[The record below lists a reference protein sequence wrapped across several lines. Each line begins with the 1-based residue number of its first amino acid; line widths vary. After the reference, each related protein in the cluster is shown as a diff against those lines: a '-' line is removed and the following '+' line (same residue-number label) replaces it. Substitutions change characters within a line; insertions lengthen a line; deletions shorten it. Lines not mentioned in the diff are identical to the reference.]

1 MEYEDEL
8 ERMRQRRRRQK
19 AQEQTNSSE
28 RGVRQSSGSRRQGR
42 RRPDHPPMEES
53 GDYGRRGRSSSDYH
67 SKNGSGRRHPEDY
80 EYGRDSRRN
89 DGRRREYDRKYDD
102 GSGYDEYD
110 DYDGYNDRDVYEDD
124 GAYDDYDDY
133 RDYDDDEGY
142 DRDYDDYDVPMERGR
157 GRRSDRRGQGG
168 HSRKSRALQDGDRE
182 SGGKQP
188 KKKKHRFRLLKLL
201 LLLILVTAG
210 YFIYKYK
217 QTGSGYW
224 TIAVF
229 GVDSRNGNL
238 EKGALSDVE
247 MICVIDR
254 GTGDIKLVS
263 VYRDTYME
271 INPDGTYHKINE
283 AYFKGGHQQAVQALE
298 RNLDLAI
305 DDYATFNWKA
315 VVDAVNILGG
325 IDLEISD
332 SEFKYINS
340 FITETVES
348 TGIGSHHLEHA
359 GMNHLDGVQAVAYAR
374 LRLMDTDYNRTARQR
389 LVIQLAMNKA
399 KEADFKT
406 LSMLVKTIIP
416 QISTSIG
423 VDDLLPLAR
432 NIRKYHI
439 SQNGGFP
446 FSRGETHVG
455 KKDCVIPLTLESNV
469 IQLHQFLYG
478 TENFQPS
485 ETVRQISG
493 KIAADSGMGHVAEN
507 APEAKVLGQ
516 KALEGGGDNS
526 GGSNGGAANV
536 PETAAPPAQTQA
548 PPPQTAPD
556 QTQAEVYESS
566 QETAPES
573 LDETG
578 EPDTSAGQDEPAS
591 SDSQPETSLVQPSE
605 ETEAGPGNSGQPETE
620 TEIGPGFTQPAVP
633 EQPSEPAAE
642 KPTEETAEVGPG
654 VS

>member
-8 ERMRQRRRRQK
+8 ERMRQRRRRQRTE
-19 AQEQTNSSE
+19 EQVGVSG
-28 RGVRQSSGSRRQGR
+28 RGEARTPRSRRTGPGNEN
-42 RRPDHPPMEES
+42 RRPGES
-53 GDYGRRGRSSSDYH
+53 RSYERRGRSSSDYR
-67 SKNGSGRRHPEDY
+67 SGRRRPREYEDGY
-80 EYGRDSRRN
+80 HDSR
-89 DGRRREYDRKYDD
+89 GYGKRRGNYDDEYEEYDEYVGYDD
-102 GSGYDEYD
+102 SSGYDEYD
-110 DYDGYNDRDVYEDD
+110 DYNDYGGYDG
-124 GAYDDYDDY
+124 
-133 RDYDDDEGY
+133 YDDDVGEYGSY
-142 DRDYDDYDVPMERGR
+142 NRCYDDRGVRGR
-157 GRRSDRRGQGG
+157 GPSAGRGLRRRGAQRGESPAAG
-168 HSRKSRALQDGDRE
+168 AQQEGNRKKGDR
-182 SGGKQP
+182 QP
-188 KKKKHRFRLLKLL
+188 EKKKHRFRFLKLL
-201 LLLILVTAG
+201 LLLILLAAG
-210 YFIYKYK
+210 YFVYKYK

-271 INPDGTYHKINE
+271 ISPDGTYHKINE
-283 AYFKGGHQQAVQALE
+283 AYFKGGHEQAIQALE
-298 RNLDLAI
+298 RNLDLTI

-406 LSMLVKTIIP
+406 LSALVQTIIP

-423 VDDLLPLAR
+423 VDDMLPMAR

-455 KKDCVIPLTLESNV
+455 RKDCVIPLTLESNV

-478 TENFQPS
+478 TENFKPS
-485 ETVRQISG
+485 ETVRRISE
-493 KIAADSGMGHVAEN
+493 KIAADSGMGQVAEN
-507 APEAKVLGQ
+507 APEARVLGQ
-516 KALEGGGDNS
+516 KALEGSKDQS
-526 GGSNGGAANV
+526 ETGGASGQPETTPARTEAETQPAPAEPSQSQEAV
-536 PETAAPPAQTQA
+536 PETSRETVA
-548 PPPQTAPD
+548 
-556 QTQAEVYESS
+556 ESS
-566 QETAPES
+566 
-573 LDETG
+573 DETS
-578 EPDTSAGQDEPAS
+578 EPDISESRDETAS
-591 SDSQPETSLVQPSE
+591 SDAPSQPETSLVQPSQNPE
-605 ETEAGPGNSGQPETE
+605 IDPGNSGQQES
-620 TEIGPGFTQPAVP
+620 EIGPGFTQPAVP

-642 KPTEETAEVGPG
+642 NPTEESIEIGPG
-654 VS
+654 IS